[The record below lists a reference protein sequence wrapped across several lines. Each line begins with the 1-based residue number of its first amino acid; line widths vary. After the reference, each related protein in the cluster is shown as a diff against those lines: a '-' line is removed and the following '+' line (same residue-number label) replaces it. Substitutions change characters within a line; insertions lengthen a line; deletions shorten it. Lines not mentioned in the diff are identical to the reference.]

1 MNDLTTCVQAVI
13 DTLQDLDIKSTF
25 NNLNRL
31 MGAMQMLFR
40 IRESL
45 QGQAKK
51 DTESNVVNIDTSEG

>member
-13 DTLQDLDIKSTF
+13 DTLQDLDIKSTY

-45 QGQAKK
+45 QSQAKK
-51 DTESNVVNIDTSEG
+51 DTEPNVVNIDTSEG